1 MPNLR
6 NGNKGG
12 FEPGLTR
19 LRVRH
24 STAELPRP
32 MVLPKSCMYVYRYV
46 CTDCVF
52 VVDTWVELHFQQN
65 RTPPNTSA
73 GMFKPINVSNTQME
87 KLLLEA
93 QRESSSR
100 TSSQGV
106 SQLSSRVGSN
116 PSSRGRWV
124 QCDLYIYH
132 IYCNTFIL
140 SQHQLTKKRDKAT
153 EKAEKL
159 ATTNLR

>member
-1 MPNLR
+1 MI
-6 NGNKGG
+6 
-12 FEPGLTR
+12 TR
-19 LRVRH
+19 QCV
-24 STAELPRP
+24 
-32 MVLPKSCMYVYRYV
+32 
-46 CTDCVF
+46 CVF

-100 TSSQGV
+100 TSSKGV

-116 PSSRGRWV
+116 PSSRGRCV
-124 QCDLYIYH
+124 VVIVPVNVTSNLIISLYTVSTIQSH
-132 IYCNTFIL
+132 SRLFLCNGLIQVVAYYARTTVHVLKLYAIFPAL
-140 SQHQLTKKRDKAT
+140 SPLCSRSV
-153 EKAEKL
+153 
-159 ATTNLR
+159 